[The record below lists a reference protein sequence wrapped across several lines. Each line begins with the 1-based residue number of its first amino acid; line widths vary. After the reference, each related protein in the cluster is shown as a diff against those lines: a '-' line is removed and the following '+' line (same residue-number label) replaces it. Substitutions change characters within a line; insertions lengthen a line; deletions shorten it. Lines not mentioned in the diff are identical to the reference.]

1 MATSVGATRAVSR
14 GEVLDAV
21 IDLERMAQEL
31 AAARLVP
38 GLSVAVVHR
47 DEVVHLAGYGRR
59 EIGNEKTPV
68 CEDTVFQLASLSKP
82 LAATVVA
89 ALVGDKKL
97 SWDTRIADVDPEFR
111 LHEDYPT
118 AEVTVRDMFAHRSG
132 LSGNAGNDLESLGF
146 SRDDIFEPTALPEA
160 GGQLPRGVPLQQLRP
175 DGRRRRRCEGG
186 RADMG
191 GRR

>member
-1 MATSVGATRAVSR
+1 
-14 GEVLDAV
+14 
-21 IDLERMAQEL
+21 MAQEL

-38 GLSVAVVHR
+38 GLAVAVVYR

-111 LHEDYPT
+111 LQENYPT

-132 LSGNAGNDLESLGF
+132 LSGNAGND
-146 SRDDIFEPTALPEA
+146 SRGSAFLATTSSSDCVT
-160 GGQLPRGVPLQQLRP
+160 
-175 DGRRRRRCEGG
+175 
-186 RADMG
+186 
-191 GRR
+191 